1 MPLRSSAPRSLSR
14 CVAQLGRFEARQTRG
29 ISTSYLEKL
38 NAAEERWEEKAERI
52 RKGEERH
59 VLDVLEERGYIKDIT
74 GTRENMK
81 EIMRIK
87 RIGAYVGV
95 DPTADSLH
103 IGHLLPFMPLFW
115 LWFHGHP
122 AVTLLGGSTGRIG
135 DPSHRSTSREPLT
148 NAQLSK
154 NITKLHYQLTRI
166 WSNVCSLREKYNY
179 EKDWA
184 ARRALLNNSM
194 WLQGLSIYD
203 FSKRLAK
210 HTRVGS
216 MLARDSVKKRM
227 EDGDGMSMAEFMYP
241 LYQGWD
247 FWHLY
252 NKLNIQLQIGGSDQ
266 FGNIVA
272 GIEAVKIIRASEE
285 MPTARMPTGWQH
297 EPLGFTVPLQLD
309 SSGEKIGKSAGNG
322 IWLDDFKTSAFD
334 LYGYF
339 VRRSDEDVERLLK
352 LYTFMPMDKIQ
363 ETMTQHQADPSKRVA
378 QHTLA
383 FEVLSLVH
391 GTQRALQE
399 AKQHEFRFGSELP
412 KIYHEPAPHTG
423 IITANTAPRSDIQ
436 LPQSIMKLSP
446 AKILFAAGLVGSSS
460 EGQRIVAAEGAY
472 IAAQPGQNRGLV
484 PGNLNWT
491 PIKMWFPEETS
502 RYLIDGTMLILRKG
516 KHNIRIV
523 ELISDAE
530 WKESGKTYPGE
541 PYTGVVR
548 LMQDKLFKEAENDD
562 GETLSKTAIKKQVRE
577 QSKINARQT
586 LIEEAK
592 EAGEPLS
599 KAALRKRMAEKPWL
613 NSGRN
618 DQRNN
623 EDRWDRDDKNDDDST
638 FKNVRSREDK
648 NSSWETEVRPRRNS
662 ERPQHRWLGRGH
674 ISSRR

>member
-14 CVAQLGRFEARQTRG
+14 CVVQLGRFEARQTRG
-29 ISTSYLEKL
+29 ISTSYLEKM

-52 RKGEERH
+52 RNGEERH
-59 VLDVLEERGYIKDIT
+59 VLDVLEERGYVKDIT

-135 DPSHRSTSREPLT
+135 DPSHRSTSREPIT
-148 NAQLSK
+148 NTQLSK
-154 NITKLHYQLTRI
+154 NITKLHYQLSRI
-166 WSNVCSLREKYNY
+166 WSNVCILRDKYNY
-179 EKDWA
+179 ERDWA
-184 ARRALLNNSM
+184 AKRSLLNNSV
-194 WLQGLSIYD
+194 WLHKLPSYD
-203 FSKRLAK
+203 FSKRLAR

-227 EDGDGMSMAEFMYP
+227 EDGDGMSMAELMYP
-241 LYQGWD
+241 LFQGWD

-252 NKLNIQLQIGGSDQ
+252 NKLNIQMQIGGSDQ

-272 GIEAVKIIRASEE
+272 GVEAVKVIRASEE

-297 EPLGFTVPLQLD
+297 EPLGFTVPLLLD
-309 SSGEKIGKSAGNG
+309 SSGEKIGKSAGNA

-363 ETMTQHQADPSKRVA
+363 EIMTQHQADPSKRVA

-412 KIYHEPAPHTG
+412 KIYLEPAPHTG
-423 IITANTAPRSDIQ
+423 IVTANTAPRSDIQ
-436 LPQSIMKLSP
+436 LPQSVIKLSP

-460 EGQRIVAAEGAY
+460 EGQRIVSAEGAY
-472 IAAQPGQNRGLV
+472 VAAQPGQTRGLV
-484 PGNLNWT
+484 PGSLSWT
-491 PIKMWFPEETS
+491 PIKMWYPEETA
-502 RYLIDGTMLILRKG
+502 RYLIDETMLILRKG
-516 KHNIRIV
+516 KRNVRIV
-523 ELISDAE
+523 ELIPDAE
-530 WKESGKTYPGE
+530 WKASGKTYPGE

-548 LMQDKLFKEAENDD
+548 QMQDKLQKDEEADYEENLSESAIKRQMRDQSKMTARQNLIDEAEES
-562 GETLSKTAIKKQVRE
+562 GKSLSK
-577 QSKINARQT
+577 
-586 LIEEAK
+586 
-592 EAGEPLS
+592 G
-599 KAALRKRMAEKPWL
+599 ALKRRMAEKPWL
-613 NSGRN
+613 KSGRDN
-618 DQRNN
+618 QRAN
-623 EDRWDRDDKNDDDST
+623 EDRWDRDDKNDDDNA
-638 FKNVRSREDK
+638 FRNVRSMNGKD
-648 NSSWETEVRPRRNS
+648 SPWEKRNS
-662 ERPQHRWLGRGH
+662 AKPQHRWLGRGH
-674 ISSRR
+674 QSSRR